1 TLPLYGHPGP
11 HGAQHRYRSGE
22 LHADR
27 ALRGT
32 GTGFRELLDRALPAA
47 PRVQQDRCGSPTPQR
62 ADWRRGLRRRTLEL
76 VQRRATGGSLPATG
90 DHDVPG
96 ARERDPAVIQSL
108 IAEAFTFFLL
118 AFPALFSIINPLGGS
133 FIFLAAT
140 SHLPL
145 RVRNK
150 MARKIAFYSF
160 VTLIVS
166 MLIGAYVLKVF
177 GISMPVLR
185 VAGGI
190 VIALSAWKMLTA
202 DDEGEKQKAA
212 LEDASG
218 REAENMAFYPLTMPV
233 TSGPG
238 TISVAIALGTR
249 AASRAVLFAIEAFA
263 TAALICLL
271 IYWFYAGSSRLA
283 KAVGPTGTS
292 IIARLS
298 AFLLFCIGIQVLWS
312 GLAELV
318 ATLPHVP

>member
-1 TLPLYGHPGP
+1 M
-11 HGAQHRYRSGE
+11 
-22 LHADR
+22 
-27 ALRGT
+27 
-32 GTGFRELLDRALPAA
+32 
-47 PRVQQDRCGSPTPQR
+47 
-62 ADWRRGLRRRTLEL
+62 
-76 VQRRATGGSLPATG
+76 
-90 DHDVPG
+90 
-96 ARERDPAVIQSL
+96 QSL
-108 IAEAFTFFLL
+108 IAEAFGFFLL
-118 AFPALFSIINPLGGS
+118 AFPALFSIINPLGGA

-140 SHLPL
+140 SHLPP

-202 DDEGEKQKAA
+202 EDEGEKQKAA

-218 REAENMAFYPLTMPV
+218 REAEHMSFYPLTMPV
-233 TSGPG
+233 TTGPG
-238 TISVAIALGTR
+238 TISVAIALGTGSAR
-249 AASRAVLFAIEAFA
+249 RPILFALEAFV

-298 AFLLFCIGIQVLWS
+298 AFLLFCIGIQVLWT
-312 GLAELV
+312 GLAELLT
-318 ATLPHVP
+318 TLPHVP

>member
-1 TLPLYGHPGP
+1 
-11 HGAQHRYRSGE
+11 
-22 LHADR
+22 
-27 ALRGT
+27 
-32 GTGFRELLDRALPAA
+32 
-47 PRVQQDRCGSPTPQR
+47 
-62 ADWRRGLRRRTLEL
+62 
-76 VQRRATGGSLPATG
+76 
-90 DHDVPG
+90 
-96 ARERDPAVIQSL
+96 VIQSL

-118 AFPALFSIINPLGGS
+118 AFPALFSIINPLGGA

-140 SHLPL
+140 SHLAP

-160 VTLIVS
+160 VTLVVS

-218 REAENMAFYPLTMPV
+218 REAEHMAFYPLTMPV
-233 TSGPG
+233 TTGPG
-238 TISVAIALGTR
+238 TISVAIALGTGSAR
-249 AASRAVLFAIEAFA
+249 RPVLFALEAFA

-298 AFLLFCIGIQVLWS
+298 AFLLFCIGIQVLWT
-312 GLAELV
+312 GFAELLT
-318 ATLPHVP
+318 TLPHVP